1 MRCGGSGAFA
11 RAATPLC
18 VRPCPVRAG
27 LPILRAREDT
37 VIRSKQKATSLV
49 IAHLAGVSQPTVSR
63 ALRGSPMVN
72 EATRKRIQKIAAE
85 LNYKVDKHASSLRSQ
100 QSGTLAL
107 LIFEDPAPDDSLIN
121 PFFVSMLA
129 SITRACAQRGYDLL
143 ISFQQPNNHDWQAS
157 FEESKKADGII
168 LLGYGDYLDYRERL
182 KFMVERGTHFVRWG
196 AVAPDQPEVSVGC
209 DNFQGGRDITRH
221 LIERG
226 AARIAFLGDATAS
239 SPEFLERHR
248 GYRAAI
254 EENGGKADAALQAA
268 AFSSEQSGYDAATSL
283 LAHKAKFDAI
293 FAASDLIAIGAV
305 KALRERGLR
314 VPDDVLVA
322 GFDDIPL
329 AGFVDPS
336 LTTAQQDTK
345 QAGIVLVDTLLKLI
359 REEPVENQV
368 IPASLV
374 LRRSTQR

>member
-1 MRCGGSGAFA
+1 MRCDSSGVFA
-11 RAATPLC
+11 CPVIPLC
-18 VRPCPVRAG
+18 VRPCRVRAG
-27 LPILRAREDT
+27 LPILRAREET
-37 VIRSKQKATSLV
+37 IIRSKQKATSLV

-72 EATRKRIQKIAAE
+72 ETTRKRIQKIAAE

-143 ISFQQPNNHDWQAS
+143 ISFQQPKNHDWQAS

-196 AVAPDQPEVSVGC
+196 AIAPDQPEVSVGC

-226 AARIAFLGDATAS
+226 ATRIAFLGDATAS

-254 EENGGKADAALQAA
+254 EENGGTADAKQPAA
-268 AFSSEQSGYDAATSL
+268 ALSSEQSGYEAATSL

>member
-1 MRCGGSGAFA
+1 LPAK
-11 RAATPLC
+11 RALA
-18 VRPCPVRAG
+18 
-27 LPILRAREDT
+27 ILRRGREGF
-37 VIRSKQKATSLV
+37 VIRGKQKATSLV

-72 EATRKRIQKIAAE
+72 ESTRRRILKIANE

-100 QSGTLAL
+100 HSGTLAL
-107 LIFEDPAPDDSLIN
+107 LFFEDPAPDDSLIN

-157 FEESKKADGII
+157 YEESKKADGII

-196 AVAPDQPEVSVGC
+196 AAAPDQPEVSVGC
-209 DNFQGGRDITRH
+209 DNFQGGRDIVRH
-221 LIERG
+221 LIARG
-226 AARIAFLGDATAS
+226 ARRIAFLGDATAS

-248 GYRAAI
+248 GYCAAI
-254 EENGGKADAALQAA
+254 AEAGGKVDAKLQAG
-268 AFSSEQSGYDAATSL
+268 AFSSEQSGFEAAATL
-283 LAHKAKFDAI
+283 LARKATFDAI
-293 FAASDLIAIGAV
+293 FAASDLIAIGAI

-345 QAGIVLVDTLLKLI
+345 RAGIVLVDTLLKLI
-359 REEPVENQV
+359 RDEPADNQV
-368 IPASLV
+368 IPVSLV
-374 LRRSTQR
+374 LRKSTQR